1 MCKAV
6 IMAGGEGKRLRPI
19 TCTLPKPMV
28 PLLNKPVIDYCI
40 ELLKKHSVEDITA
53 TLHYLPNVIMRHCGD
68 GDKYGVKLSYS
79 IEDAPL
85 GTAGSVR
92 KAVGADARRTIVIS
106 GDAMTDADL
115 TEAMCFHKARGAAVT
130 IVLKRVSVPTEY
142 GVAMTDSK
150 GKIYRFLE
158 KPMLS
163 EVFSDLA
170 NTGIYILEPE
180 VIERIPEGEKYDF
193 SKDLFPALLKE
204 KMPVY
209 GYVTDRY
216 WCDIGD
222 IAQYKAAQRDML
234 DGRCAFTTAAKQK
247 DGAWIEDGAVI
258 SESAELLGPCYIGS
272 GAEVSEAVVSDYS
285 VVGSGARIGRG
296 SSLKRTVL
304 MENTRVRENVEL
316 RGAILCEGAEVESG
330 ASIYS
335 GTVIGSGSR
344 VGKNC
349 TVCNGA
355 SLWPEKELR
364 EDEDCTENLQWE
376 EDTPKPGIMSRIRGY
391 CDRTMTPERAVRIG
405 AVFARSSGRLPLEI
419 AVSTDGSQQGVML
432 KHAVIAGL
440 VSQGAD
446 AADMGFCGYS
456 AFEHGIRAF
465 GYRGGMYIRM
475 GDDAHSGEIV
485 LCDGTG
491 TELTG
496 SGFRAFQQELKAG
509 AVRPI
514 TTERLG
520 IVQRVSG
527 AAKSYDAHLNRLAQ
541 SVRSGPNGVTVL
553 IGGNPETYD
562 AVARVLLPCGYS
574 VRYYTGLDSDKLFE
588 TAREENTDLAFMAD
602 GMEGVM
608 CAIAYGKHITR
619 HELNA
624 VLAMAAVKD
633 GRANKLVLPADI
645 PGEYVK
651 QIADEGAEI
660 SVCPAKRSRWAR
672 AAIEAGAYLP
682 ELFEPEAKIIR
693 AAELYLAGKLK
704 EYLDG
709 LPKVT
714 INEKKVSCSWRDMG
728 RVLRSFTEG
737 ERNEQI
743 QLVDGVKVN
752 VDKGWVL
759 VRPDSGFTAY
769 RVIAGSFDAE
779 YSKELTDVY
788 AGKLRAIA
796 EDKEG

>member
-6 IMAGGEGKRLRPI
+6 IMAGGEGKRLRPM

-40 ELLKKHSVEDITA
+40 ELLKKHGIEDITT
-53 TLHYLPNVIMRHCGD
+53 TLHYLPSVITRHCGD
-68 GDKYGVKLSYS
+68 GGRYGVRLSYS
-79 IEDAPL
+79 VEDAPL

-92 KAVGADARRTIVIS
+92 KAAGGELERTVVIS
-106 GDAMTDADL
+106 GDAITDADL
-115 TEAMCFHKARGAAVT
+115 TKAVRFHEERGAAAT
-130 IVLKRVSVPTEY
+130 IVLKRVGVPTEY
-142 GVAMTDSK
+142 GVAMTDK
-150 GKIYRFLE
+150 QCRIYRFLE

-180 VIERIPEGEKYDF
+180 VIGRIPEGEKYDF
-193 SKDLFPALLKE
+193 SKDLFPSLLKE
-204 KMPVY
+204 GLPVY
-209 GYVTDRY
+209 GYVTEGY

-222 IAQYKAAQRDML
+222 IAQYRAAQRDML
-234 DGRCAFTTAAKQK
+234 DGKVAFATAAKNK
-247 DGAWIEDGAVI
+247 DGVWIEEGAAI
-258 SESAELLGPCYIGS
+258 SGGAELLGPCYIGS
-272 GAEVSEAVVSDYS
+272 GAEISEAVVSDHS

-304 MENTRVRENVEL
+304 MENARVRENSEL

-355 SLWPEKELR
+355 SLWPEKELH
-364 EDEDCTENLQWE
+364 EDEDCTEDMQWE
-376 EDTPKPGIMSRIRGY
+376 EDIPRPGIMSLIRGY
-391 CDRTMTPERAVRIG
+391 CDRAMTPERAVRIG
-405 AVFARSSGRLPLEI
+405 AAFARSSGRLPLEI

-432 KHAVIAGL
+432 KHAAIAGL

-485 LCDGTG
+485 LCDGSG

-496 SGFRAFQQELKAG
+496 NGFRAFRQELKAG

-527 AAKSYDAHLNRLAQ
+527 AARSYDAHLSRLAR
-541 SVRSGPNGVTVL
+541 SVRSGPNGVTAL
-553 IGGNPETYD
+553 IGGSPEIYD

-574 VRYYTGLDSDKLFE
+574 VRYYTGQDSDKLLE
-588 TAREENTDLAFMAD
+588 AAKAENADIAFMAV
-602 GMEGVM
+602 GMEGVTRAM
-608 CAIAYGKHITR
+608 AYGRNMTR
-619 HELNA
+619 HELNTA
-624 VLAMAAVKD
+624 LAMAAVRE
-633 GRANKLVLPADI
+633 GRANKLTLPADM
-645 PGEYVK
+645 PEEYVK
-651 QIADEGAEI
+651 HIAQGGAEVSI
-660 SVCPAKRSRWAR
+660 SPAKRSRWAR
-672 AAIEAGAYLP
+672 AAIEAGVYLP

-693 AAELYLAGKLK
+693 AAELCLSGKLK
-704 EYLDG
+704 EYLNG
-709 LPKVT
+709 LPKVA
-714 INEKKVSCSWRDMG
+714 IKEKKVPCSWRDMG

-737 ERNEQI
+737 EDDDKV

-796 EDKEG
+796 ENKEG

>member
-6 IMAGGEGKRLRPI
+6 IMAGGEGRRLRPI

-40 ELLKKHSVEDITA
+40 ELLKKHGIEDITA
-53 TLHYLPNVIMRHCGD
+53 TLHYLPNIIMRHCGD
-68 GDKYGVKLSYS
+68 GGRYGVRLSYS
-79 IEDAPL
+79 VEDAPL

-92 KAVGADARRTIVIS
+92 KAVGSDARRTIVIS
-106 GDAMTDADL
+106 GDAITDVDL
-115 TEAMCFHKARGAAVT
+115 TEAMRFHKERGAAAT

-150 GKIYRFLE
+150 GRIYRFLE

-180 VIERIPEGEKYDF
+180 VIWRIPEGEKYDF

-209 GYVTDRY
+209 GYAADGY

-222 IAQYKAAQRDML
+222 IAQYRAAQRDML

-247 DGAWIEDGAVI
+247 DSVWIEDGAVI
-258 SESAELLGPCYIGS
+258 SEGAELLGPCYIGS
-272 GAEVSEAVVSDYS
+272 GAEISEAVVSDHS

-304 MENTRVRENVEL
+304 MENARVRENAEL
-316 RGAILCEGAEVESG
+316 RGAVLCEGAEAGSG
-330 ASIYS
+330 ASIYN
-335 GTVIGSGSR
+335 GAVIGSGSR

-349 TVCNGA
+349 TVCKGA

-364 EDEDCTENLQWE
+364 EGEDCTENLRWE
-376 EDTPKPGIMSRIRGY
+376 EDIPKPGIASRIRGY
-391 CDRTMTPERAVRIG
+391 CDRAMTPEHAVRIG
-405 AVFARSSGRLPLEI
+405 AAFARSGGRLPLEI

-446 AADMGFCGYS
+446 AADMGFCGYF
-456 AFEHGIRAF
+456 ALEHGIRAF
-465 GYRGGMYIRM
+465 GYRGGIYIRM

-496 SGFRAFQQELKAG
+496 SGFRAFQQELRAG

-527 AAKSYDAHLNRLAQ
+527 AARSYDAHLSRLVQ
-541 SVRSGPNGVTVL
+541 SVRSEPKGTTVL
-553 IGGNPETYD
+553 IGGSPEIYD
-562 AVARVLLPCGYS
+562 AVARALLPCGYS
-574 VRYYTGLDSDKLFE
+574 VRYYTGLDRDKLFE
-588 TAREENTDLAFMAD
+588 TAKAENTDIAFMAD
-602 GMEGVM
+602 GMEGVI
-608 CAIAYGKHITR
+608 CAAAYGRHMTR

-633 GRANKLVLPADI
+633 GRANKLALPADM

-651 QIADEGAEI
+651 QIANEGAEI
-660 SVCPAKRSRWAR
+660 SVCPARRSRWAR

-693 AAELYLAGKLK
+693 AAELYPAGKLK
-704 EYLDG
+704 EYLEG
-709 LPKVT
+709 LPKVA
-714 INEKKVSCSWRDMG
+714 INEKRVPCSWRDMG
-728 RVLRSFTEG
+728 RVLRSFAKG
-737 ERNEQI
+737 EDNEQI

-752 VDKGWVL
+752 VDRGWVL
-759 VRPDSGFTAY
+759 VRPDSALTAY

-779 YSKELTDVY
+779 YAKELPDVY
-788 AGKLRAIA
+788 ADKLRTIT
-796 EDKEG
+796 ENQEK

>member
-40 ELLKKHSVEDITA
+40 ELLKKHGVEDITA

-258 SESAELLGPCYIGS
+258 SEGAELLGPCYIGS

-304 MENTRVRENVEL
+304 MENARVRENAEL

-335 GTVIGSGSR
+335 GTVIGSGS
-344 VGKNC
+344 G
-349 TVCNGA
+349 
-355 SLWPEKELR
+355 EKLYGM
-364 EDEDCTENLQWE
+364 Q
-376 EDTPKPGIMSRIRGY
+376 
-391 CDRTMTPERAVRIG
+391 
-405 AVFARSSGRLPLEI
+405 RS
-419 AVSTDGSQQGVML
+419 
-432 KHAVIAGL
+432 
-440 VSQGAD
+440 
-446 AADMGFCGYS
+446 
-456 AFEHGIRAF
+456 
-465 GYRGGMYIRM
+465 
-475 GDDAHSGEIV
+475 
-485 LCDGTG
+485 
-491 TELTG
+491 
-496 SGFRAFQQELKAG
+496 
-509 AVRPI
+509 
-514 TTERLG
+514 
-520 IVQRVSG
+520 
-527 AAKSYDAHLNRLAQ
+527 
-541 SVRSGPNGVTVL
+541 
-553 IGGNPETYD
+553 
-562 AVARVLLPCGYS
+562 VA
-574 VRYYTGLDSDKLFE
+574 
-588 TAREENTDLAFMAD
+588 
-602 GMEGVM
+602 
-608 CAIAYGKHITR
+608 
-619 HELNA
+619 
-624 VLAMAAVKD
+624 
-633 GRANKLVLPADI
+633 
-645 PGEYVK
+645 
-651 QIADEGAEI
+651 
-660 SVCPAKRSRWAR
+660 
-672 AAIEAGAYLP
+672 
-682 ELFEPEAKIIR
+682 
-693 AAELYLAGKLK
+693 LAGKRAPGGR
-704 EYLDG
+704 G
-709 LPKVT
+709 LYRESPMGGGYPEARN
-714 INEKKVSCSWRDMG
+714 NEPNTRL
-728 RVLRSFTEG
+728 LRQGHDPGARCADRSRLRQKQRQTTPG
-737 ERNEQI
+737 
-743 QLVDGVKVN
+743 
-752 VDKGWVL
+752 
-759 VRPDSGFTAY
+759 DS
-769 RVIAGSFDAE
+769 RIHRRQPAGSDAQARR
-779 YSKELTDVY
+779 YSGAGITGRGCGRYGLLRIFRIRTRHTGLRLPGRYVY
-788 AGKLRAIA
+788 THGR
-796 EDKEG
+796 

>member
-272 GAEVSEAVVSDYS
+272 G
-285 VVGSGARIGRG
+285 
-296 SSLKRTVL
+296 
-304 MENTRVRENVEL
+304 
-316 RGAILCEGAEVESG
+316 
-330 ASIYS
+330 
-335 GTVIGSGSR
+335 SR

-376 EDTPKPGIMSRIRGY
+376 EDAPKPGIMSRIRGY

-405 AVFARSSGRLPLEI
+405 AAFARSSGRLPLEI

-588 TAREENTDLAFMAD
+588 TAKEENTDLAFMAD

>member
-40 ELLKKHSVEDITA
+40 ELLKKHGVEDITA

-68 GDKYGVKLSYS
+68 GGKYGVKLSYS

-85 GTAGSVR
+85 GTAGSVS
-92 KAVGADARRTIVIS
+92 KAVGADARRIIVIS

-180 VIERIPEGEKYDF
+180 VIERIPAGEKYDF

-234 DGRCAFTTAAKQK
+234 DGRCTFTTAAKQK

-330 ASIYS
+330 LH
-335 GTVIGSGSR
+335 GMQRR
-344 VGKNC
+344 V
-349 TVCNGA
+349 
-355 SLWPEKELR
+355 P
-364 EDEDCTENLQWE
+364 
-376 EDTPKPGIMSRIRGY
+376 
-391 CDRTMTPERAVRIG
+391 
-405 AVFARSSGRLPLEI
+405 
-419 AVSTDGSQQGVML
+419 
-432 KHAVIAGL
+432 
-440 VSQGAD
+440 
-446 AADMGFCGYS
+446 
-456 AFEHGIRAF
+456 
-465 GYRGGMYIRM
+465 
-475 GDDAHSGEIV
+475 
-485 LCDGTG
+485 
-491 TELTG
+491 
-496 SGFRAFQQELKAG
+496 
-509 AVRPI
+509 
-514 TTERLG
+514 
-520 IVQRVSG
+520 
-527 AAKSYDAHLNRLAQ
+527 
-541 SVRSGPNGVTVL
+541 
-553 IGGNPETYD
+553 
-562 AVARVLLPCGYS
+562 
-574 VRYYTGLDSDKLFE
+574 
-588 TAREENTDLAFMAD
+588 
-602 GMEGVM
+602 
-608 CAIAYGKHITR
+608 
-619 HELNA
+619 
-624 VLAMAAVKD
+624 
-633 GRANKLVLPADI
+633 
-645 PGEYVK
+645 
-651 QIADEGAEI
+651 
-660 SVCPAKRSRWAR
+660 
-672 AAIEAGAYLP
+672 
-682 ELFEPEAKIIR
+682 
-693 AAELYLAGKLK
+693 LAGKRAPGGR
-704 EYLDG
+704 G
-709 LPKVT
+709 LYRESPMGGGYPEARNNEPNTRLLRQDYDPGARCANRRCLRPKQRQAAPGDSR
-714 INEKKVSCSWRDMG
+714 IHRRQPAGRDAQARRYSGAGITG
-728 RVLRSFTEG
+728 RGCGRYGLLRLFRIRTRHTG
-737 ERNEQI
+737 LR
-743 QLVDGVKVN
+743 LPG
-752 VDKGWVL
+752 
-759 VRPDSGFTAY
+759 RH
-769 RVIAGSFDAE
+769 
-779 YSKELTDVY
+779 VY
-788 AGKLRAIA
+788 THGR
-796 EDKEG
+796 

>member
-40 ELLKKHSVEDITA
+40 ELLKKHGVEDITA
-53 TLHYLPNVIMRHCGD
+53 TLHYLPNVITRHCGD
-68 GDKYGVKLSYS
+68 GSRYGVRLSYS

-92 KAVGADARRTIVIS
+92 KAAGDDGRRTIVIS

-115 TEAMCFHKARGAAVT
+115 TEAVRFHKERGAAAT
-130 IVLKRVSVPTEY
+130 IVLKRVGIPTEY

-150 GKIYRFLE
+150 GRIYRFLE

-193 SKDLFPALLKE
+193 SKDLFPALLKDG
-204 KMPVY
+204 MPVY

-234 DGRCAFTTAAKQK
+234 DGRCDFATAAKRK
-247 DGAWIEDGAVI
+247 DGAWIEEGAGI
-258 SESAELLGPCYIGS
+258 SEGAELLGPCYIGS
-272 GAEVSEAVVSDYS
+272 GAEVSEAVISDYS

-304 MENTRVRENVEL
+304 MENARVRENVEL

-344 VGKNC
+344 VGRNC

-355 SLWPEKELR
+355 SLWPEKELC
-364 EDEDCTENLQWE
+364 EDEDCTEDMQWE

-391 CDRTMTPERAVRIG
+391 CDRAMTPERAVRIG
-405 AVFARSSGRLPLEI
+405 AAFARSSGRLPFEI

-440 VSQGAD
+440 ISQGAD

-475 GDDAHSGEIV
+475 GGDAHSGEIV

-496 SGFRAFQQELKAG
+496 GGFRAFQQELRAG

-527 AAKSYDAHLNRLAQ
+527 TAKSYDAHLARLAQ

-553 IGGNPETYD
+553 IGGSPETYD

-574 VRYYTGLDSDKLFE
+574 VRYYTGLDSDRLFE
-588 TAREENTDLAFMAD
+588 TAGEENTELAFMAD
-602 GMEGVM
+602 GMEGVT
-608 CAIAYGKHITR
+608 CAIAYGRHITR

-624 VLAMAAVKD
+624 ALARAAAIE

-651 QIADEGAEI
+651 QIAEEGAEVYI
-660 SVCPAKRSRWAR
+660 CPSKRSRWAR
-672 AAIEAGAYLP
+672 AAIEADAYLP

-693 AAELYLAGKLK
+693 ASELYLAGKLK

-714 INEKKVSCSWRDMG
+714 VSEKKVPCSWRDMG

-737 ERNEQI
+737 ERSEQI

-759 VRPDSGFTAY
+759 VRPDSGLTAY

-779 YSKELTDVY
+779 YSRELTDVY
-788 AGKLRAIA
+788 ADKLRTIA
-796 EDKEG
+796 ESREE